1 MKRQQLQPLT
11 PAALYARV
19 SSDRQDVD
27 LSVSAQLRALKEYA
41 MANGYSVARE
51 YVDEAESG
59 RVADR
64 PQFREMIE
72 EGSKSKAP
80 FDVILVWKFSRFTRK
95 REHAVAF
102 KSQLRRKGIRVVS
115 ITEQAEDN
123 ATGRLLEGIIES
135 VDEYYSENLAQEVVR
150 GMREAASRGFFLG
163 SKAPF
168 GYRKVKISDGAKER
182 PTLEVDPAT
191 APVVKEIFEKSLRG
205 SGLKELCKEL
215 NERGVT
221 NRGKRWYKGT
231 LHYVLTNEAY
241 TGTAVWGRNSKG
253 DKAQE
258 PVRVEGAWP
267 ALVSRELFENVQ
279 QAMSDRAPKVQRPG
293 RVGSP
298 YLLSGLLKCGVC
310 GRPYSAQGAK
320 SGQFAY
326 YICGTLFR
334 EGAGTCSARYLN
346 APKLE
351 TFVVEKIRERILN
364 EETIVALVQLVAEE
378 IDAMAGELADRLEVV
393 EAELADVRKRLGKL
407 YEAIETSE
415 LTLEVLSP
423 RIMSLRHREEQLE
436 AAREDAETQLEQ
448 RRVELPTTE
457 EIKGYVADFREFLKE
472 GTIPERKA
480 LIRNF
485 VEGIEVMGDEAT
497 LTYTVPMP
505 SDGVTSES
513 ASVLDFVK
521 SGPPTTPILIRPH
534 PTPPHGQPPRSPLP
548 PNGVPFNPT
557 PTSTPEATPTMD
569 YEPIDI
575 SAWCGAGADILPGED
590 PLLGE
595 QAMRGLPFTV
605 GAPGGDPDGKCYVSL
620 AAGDAPVTLP
630 VRKNRPQPHRRP
642 PPDGDRAAR
651 QRPRRSP
658 CRRLLD
664 PASTTPRPSPSPSRE
679 RYEISVVSDR
689 QGISRFG
696 IGQPLPRR
704 HRPRRHPHAP
714 LRGPL
719 RTRRKAADRVRPGPA
734 RVVLALC
741 VAQPHPRPRHRVHR
755 VRPPRPALH
764 RRRRHA
770 RTRRRAPLL
779 PRRSPTRARHP
790 QRHRASEK
798 NPSTSTSPSTAASA
812 PTPTRSLS
820 SRPMSSCP
828 TRTGGLRRAPE
839 PQVRPSLRRTVRRPL
854 RNGRGVTREARRST
868 A

>member
-1 MKRQQLQPLT
+1 MKKNQIQPLT

-41 MANGYSVARE
+41 KANGYSIARE
-51 YVDEAESG
+51 YIDEAESG
-59 RVADR
+59 RVANR

-72 EGSKSKAP
+72 EGSKPKAP
-80 FDVILVWKFSRFTRK
+80 FEVILVWKFSRFTRK

-135 VDEYYSENLAQEVVR
+135 VDEFYSENLAQEVVR

-168 GYRKVKISDGAKER
+168 GYRKIKVSDGAKER

-191 APVVKEIFEKSLRG
+191 APVVSEIFEKSLRG

-221 NRGKRWYKGT
+221 NRGKRWNKGG
-231 LHYVLTNEAY
+231 LHYVLRNEAY
-241 TGTAVWGRNSKG
+241 TGAAVWGRTSKG
-253 DKAQE
+253 EKEQD

-267 ALVSRELFENVQ
+267 ALVSRELFEDVQ
-279 QAMSDRAPKVQRPG
+279 QAMSERAPKVQRPA
-293 RVGSP
+293 RVGSQ

-351 TFVVEKIRERILN
+351 TFVVEKIRERILT

-378 IDAMAGELADRLEVV
+378 IDAMAGELSGRLEVV
-393 EAELADVRKRLGKL
+393 EAELSDVRKRLEKL

-436 AAREDAETQLEQ
+436 AARDDAETRLEQ
-448 RRVELPTTE
+448 RRVVLPDTE
-457 EIKGYVADFREFLKE
+457 EIVEYVADFRDFLKD

-485 VEGIEVMGDEAT
+485 VECIEVVGDEAT

-521 SGPPTTPILIRPH
+521 SSPPTQTVDTIIFEMWLGSLSTH
-534 PTPPHGQPPRSPLP
+534 P
-548 PNGVPFNPT
+548 
-557 PTSTPEATPTMD
+557 
-569 YEPIDI
+569 
-575 SAWCGAGADILPGED
+575 
-590 PLLGE
+590 
-595 QAMRGLPFTV
+595 GL
-605 GAPGGDPDGKCYVSL
+605 
-620 AAGDAPVTLP
+620 
-630 VRKNRPQPHRRP
+630 
-642 PPDGDRAAR
+642 
-651 QRPRRSP
+651 
-658 CRRLLD
+658 
-664 PASTTPRPSPSPSRE
+664 
-679 RYEISVVSDR
+679 SV
-689 QGISRFG
+689 
-696 IGQPLPRR
+696 
-704 HRPRRHPHAP
+704 
-714 LRGPL
+714 
-719 RTRRKAADRVRPGPA
+719 
-734 RVVLALC
+734 
-741 VAQPHPRPRHRVHR
+741 
-755 VRPPRPALH
+755 PAL
-764 RRRRHA
+764 
-770 RTRRRAPLL
+770 
-779 PRRSPTRARHP
+779 
-790 QRHRASEK
+790 
-798 NPSTSTSPSTAASA
+798 
-812 PTPTRSLS
+812 
-820 SRPMSSCP
+820 
-828 TRTGGLRRAPE
+828 
-839 PQVRPSLRRTVRRPL
+839 
-854 RNGRGVTREARRST
+854 
-868 A
+868 